1 MGNDTLGITTENT
14 SVDDIMETVNH
25 FRCIDYV
32 IDHATDKITI
42 HPF

>member
-1 MGNDTLGITTENT
+1 MGNDMLGITTENT